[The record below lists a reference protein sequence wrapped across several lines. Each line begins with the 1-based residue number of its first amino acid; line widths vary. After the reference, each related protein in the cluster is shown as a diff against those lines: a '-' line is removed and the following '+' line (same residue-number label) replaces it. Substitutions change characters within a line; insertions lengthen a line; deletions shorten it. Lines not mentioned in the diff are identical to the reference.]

1 MKGKNKK
8 NGKMDVMI
16 EKKKRKGMQGIYF
29 VDLKVIYRIKD
40 FVLIILYY
48 I

>member
-1 MKGKNKK
+1 
-8 NGKMDVMI
+8 MDVMV
-16 EKKKRKGMQGIYF
+16 ERKKKKRKGMQGIYF

>member
-1 MKGKNKK
+1 
-8 NGKMDVMI
+8 MDVMV
-16 EKKKRKGMQGIYF
+16 ERKKKKKKGKGMQGIYF
-29 VDLKVIYRIKD
+29 VDLKVIYKIKD